1 MALDYIFPN
10 DFPSTI
16 QFIFSNYF
24 SDSQGRFAR
33 RRYCQECGKPSK
45 QNNLKSSSK
54 SVYGQFS
61 AWVVIWPICMRQKSL
76 KWAIVSSPKK
86 NSIEW
91 VCDSCK
97 VHITSDAFCQRFY
110 PKLYTRRSCFFM
122 LSKIVF
128 VISWILKYEL
138 YKQTK
143 KDWSTF
149 KSLHG

>member
-61 AWVVIWPICMRQKSL
+61 AWVVVCPICMRQKSL
-76 KWAIVSSPKK
+76 KWAIVSSPKRTPLSEYVTAAK
-86 NSIEW
+86 FILLVMHFAKGFTPN
-91 VCDSCK
+91 
-97 VHITSDAFCQRFY
+97 
-110 PKLYTRRSCFFM
+110 YTRVARASSC
-122 LSKIVF
+122 SQK
-128 VISWILKYEL
+128 
-138 YKQTK
+138 
-143 KDWSTF
+143 
-149 KSLHG
+149 

>member
-61 AWVVIWPICMRQKSL
+61 AWVARQLCPSACDKR
-76 KWAIVSSPKK
+76 VSSGRSFLVPKRTPLSEYVTAAK
-86 NSIEW
+86 FILLVMHFAKGFTPN
-91 VCDSCK
+91 
-97 VHITSDAFCQRFY
+97 
-110 PKLYTRRSCFFM
+110 YTRVARASSC
-122 LSKIVF
+122 SQK
-128 VISWILKYEL
+128 
-138 YKQTK
+138 
-143 KDWSTF
+143 
-149 KSLHG
+149 